1 MGQRPHV
8 TKAGDGSRHERRGT
22 SLLSCLYIA
31 ASVLI
36 CGTTGL
42 LAGCSSEASHNG
54 ASPTASASNH
64 SPTVRLARIVPNPLT
79 LAGPAVAQI
88 EVVDPDG
95 DPVTIRYQ
103 WVVNGTSVSGQTRET
118 LSPQSLKRGDIV
130 SVEVVVSDGKG
141 AGITQRLQ
149 DVSVGNT
156 VPLVSRVVLDPE
168 DIRPGVRA
176 LVRAEG
182 ADADA
187 DEVGYLYRWWRNGEL
202 VSGHDENGL
211 DTVGFARGDVIVV
224 GVTPKDRFGTGRE
237 VRSEPVSLTNNPP
250 AILST
255 PAPFM
260 DRMHYEYLV
269 VARDPEGDPLAYTL
283 SAAPVG
289 MKIDPATGR
298 IEWLVPA
305 GLSGTHQVRV
315 SVEDSLSGR
324 AFQEFSLTLPSS

>member
-1 MGQRPHV
+1 MGHRPHV
-8 TKAGDGSRHERRGT
+8 TKANGAMGHERDGSLSRLCPYSPSLAVT
-22 SLLSCLYIA
+22 IATVSLLSGCFSEPPQTGVLSA
-31 ASVLI
+31 AL
-36 CGTTGL
+36 
-42 LAGCSSEASHNG
+42 SE
-54 ASPTASASNH
+54 NH
-64 SPTVRLARIVPNPLT
+64 PPSIQLARIVPDPLT

-88 EVVDPDG
+88 EAVDPDG

-103 WVVNGTSVSGQTRET
+103 WLVNGISVSGQTRET
-118 LSPQSLKRGDIV
+118 LFPQSLKRGDIV
-130 SVEVVVSDGKG
+130 GVEVVVTDGKS

-149 DVSVGNT
+149 GGSVGNT

-168 DIRPGVRA
+168 EIRPGVRA
-176 LVRAEG
+176 LALVEG

-202 VSGHDENGL
+202 VSGHHENGL
-211 DTVGFARGDVIVV
+211 DTAGFARGDVVVV

-237 VRSEPVSLTNNPP
+237 VRSTPVSLTNNPP

-260 DRMHYEYLV
+260 DRTHYDYLV
-269 VARDPEGDPLAYTL
+269 VAKDPEGDPLVYTL
-283 SAAPVG
+283 STAPAG
-289 MKIDPATGR
+289 MKIDSTTGR

-305 GLSGTHQVRV
+305 GLTGTHQVRV
-315 SVEDSLSGR
+315 AVEDSLSGR